1 MKLAV
6 KLLTLLALL
15 VAASSAMAAATTGM
29 PWEGPL
35 TAILNS
41 LTGPVVRIAGVVA
54 IIAFGI
60 ALAFSENGGIMRKF
74 LWIIFGLSIAF
85 AAVSWGLGFL
95 GFSGSLTI

>member
-1 MKLAV
+1 MKP
-6 KLLTLLALL
+6 ALRFTSFL
-15 VAASSAMAAATTGM
+15 CFTFFTSAALSATSTGM

-35 TAILNS
+35 TLILNS

-54 IIAFGI
+54 IVMFGI

-74 LWIIFGLSIAF
+74 LWVIFGLSIAF

-95 GFSGSLTI
+95 GFAGSLTI